1 MKNIEKLAII
11 GRGKTGSKVIELAT
25 EKSLPHEVFSTS
37 NPVTL
42 DKLAQCDIGICFLT
56 GENFLEIADT
66 LIEAKL
72 PMVIGA
78 TGFDWPEEKLTK
90 LKENNLSWIHGH
102 NFALGMNLVHAMIS
116 TLSKTKNLFDQFEF
130 SIHDIHHTKKIDS
143 PSGTAIKWRD
153 WLGLDAE
160 ITAERT
166 GDVVGE
172 HYLTLKT
179 PFETIELN
187 HKALD
192 RKIFAAGAIWGA
204 QYLKNNSLE
213 AGLHHFEDIAKK
225 AIL

>member
-1 MKNIEKLAII
+1 MEKIKKLAII
-11 GRGKTGSKVIELAT
+11 GRGKTGSKVIELAN
-25 EKSLPHEVFSTS
+25 EHALDHIVFSTE

-42 DKLAQCDIGICFLT
+42 EKLQECDIGICFLA
-56 GENFLEIADT
+56 GENFLELCDI
-66 LIEAKL
+66 LIEANL

-78 TGFDWPEEKLTK
+78 TGFEWPENKIAR
-90 LKENNLSWIHGH
+90 LKEKNLPWIHGH
-102 NFALGMNLVHAMIS
+102 NFALGMNLIHAMIKV
-116 TLSKTKNLFDQFEF
+116 LSKTEKLFD
-130 SIHDIHHTKKIDS
+130 SYNINIHDIHHTKKLDS
-143 PSGTAIKWRD
+143 PSGTALKWRD
-153 WLGLDAE
+153 WLNLDAD
-160 ITAERT
+160 ITADRT

-204 QYLKNNSLE
+204 NFIKNNQLT
-213 AGLHHFEDIAKK
+213 GGVHHFEEIAQK